1 MTAVNGNIL
10 YLTYLLFSQDVYCQ
24 SVSTGAPGV
33 APSPSF
39 GSGESETG
47 PLPTR
52 SIFTRVNNG
61 VETILGGVGSG
72 RLSDILRGSFMFTR
86 NENVRT
92 ISNPIIDAIF
102 GRPNENRDREA
113 NTAPLSRF

>member
-1 MTAVNGNIL
+1 
-10 YLTYLLFSQDVYCQ
+10 
-24 SVSTGAPGV
+24 
-33 APSPSF
+33 
-39 GSGESETG
+39 
-47 PLPTR
+47 
-52 SIFTRVNNG
+52 
-61 VETILGGVGSG
+61 
-72 RLSDILRGSFMFTR
+72 MFTR